1 MAGEKGALDKIGEE
15 LKQLRDEIELQIHL
29 ASADARDEFG
39 ELEKKWEHF
48 RARLDLVGKAT
59 EEAAEDVGDA
69 LELVGSELKKGYEKI
84 RSLL

>member
-48 RARLDLVGKAT
+48 RGRLDLVGKAT